1 MIKFIASD
9 LDGTILR
16 NGAQSVDDSLI
27 DVVRKLIAE
36 GVIFAPASGRQVESL
51 RMLFAPVA
59 DELMYIAENGALV
72 KYKDKTIVKTPM
84 DYNLAMDIIEDV
96 NKIPSC
102 EVLVSGEKYAY
113 ICPKSEEY
121 LNRMT
126 KVVKYKA
133 KIVKDFREIN
143 EDILKVAICDLSGI
157 DNSKDYLISTWG
169 EKAAATVSGSQYLD
183 YMDKSVNKGNAVRK
197 VMEYLGIKPE
207 ECMAFGDNYN
217 DCEMLDSVYHSYAMD
232 TAVDDV
238 KRHGR
243 FETDSVEKVLINL
256 EEYNNER

>member
-113 ICPKSEEY
+113 ICPKS
-121 LNRMT
+121 
-126 KVVKYKA
+126 
-133 KIVKDFREIN
+133 
-143 EDILKVAICDLSGI
+143 ILTG
-157 DNSKDYLISTWG
+157 
-169 EKAAATVSGSQYLD
+169 
-183 YMDKSVNKGNAVRK
+183 
-197 VMEYLGIKPE
+197 
-207 ECMAFGDNYN
+207 
-217 DCEMLDSVYHSYAMD
+217 
-232 TAVDDV
+232 
-238 KRHGR
+238 
-243 FETDSVEKVLINL
+243 
-256 EEYNNER
+256 